1 MKKLT
6 NEHLTRQLDIL
17 PIHTLGEQITV
28 IGAGAIGSFVVL
40 SLVKMGFENI
50 TVFDFD
56 TVDVEN
62 MNCQFYRFSDI
73 GKPKVLALA
82 ELVFDFTGVKIE
94 AINKKYE
101 GGKFPGI
108 VIPAVDSMKVRELV
122 WNEHSMLSPST
133 KYVIDPRMS
142 AETAL
147 MFTMNP
153 MNERD
158 NESYRNTLYTDAD
171 AVQERCTAKSTMY
184 TVLSISGLVAKTVK
198 DIVTGHPYPRV
209 TMWSIKDNQ
218 YTSINED
225 RS

>member
-1 MKKLT
+1 MYLT
-6 NEHLTRQLDIL
+6 NQHLTRQLDII
-17 PIHTLGEQITV
+17 PIAVLGEKITV

-40 SLVKMGFENI
+40 SLVKMGFSNV

-56 TVDVEN
+56 VVDIEN
-62 MNCQFYRFSDI
+62 MSCQFYRFSDI
-73 GKPKVLALA
+73 GKPKVQALA

-94 AINKKYE
+94 AINKRYE
-101 GGKFPGI
+101 GGRFPGI

-122 WNEHSMLSPST
+122 WNEHSMMSPGT

-147 MFTMNP
+147 MYTMNP
-153 MNERD
+153 MSDRD
-158 NESYRNTLYTDAD
+158 DASYRNTLYTDAN

-198 DIVTGHPYPRV
+198 DIVTGNPYPRV

-218 YTSINED
+218 YTSVNEG
-225 RS
+225 